1 MLTNTATWM
10 FQSLKCLIRTAEPS
24 ASLQQN
30 NLLGVPLHHRPLF
43 GSLRWPLWFP
53 DQRFS
58 CLLPQVL
65 SQLFCICLHTFTSRH
80 QPAHTYETGGASGWV
95 NMYSVLSH
103 TPALSHQHTQ
113 SALPALHPP
122 KHSPIG
128 WDAHQLRMNEQVS
141 MLWDACFSNLVKRV
155 KQEV

>member
-1 MLTNTATWM
+1 MYEAMLTYTATWM

-24 ASLQQN
+24 DSQQQN
-30 NLLGVPLHHRPLF
+30 NLLGVLLHHRSLF

-58 CLLPQVL
+58 CLYAARLPQAL

-103 TPALSHQHTQ
+103 TPTLSHQCTQ
-113 SALPALHPP
+113 SALPPLHPP
-122 KHSPIG
+122 KNSPIG
-128 WDAHQLRMNEQVS
+128 WDEHQLRMNEQVS
-141 MLWDACFSNLVKRV
+141 MLWEA
-155 KQEV
+155 